1 VLRWLDGVPLLWFFY
16 RLSEPETI
24 SFLQFLISSLFYV
37 MRETKELLFASS
49 AFFIHRLPN
58 HRLRRGVSVGVS

>member
-1 VLRWLDGVPLLWFFY
+1 MLRWMDGVPLLWFFNG
-16 RLSEPETI
+16 LSEPEKI

-49 AFFIHRLPN
+49 AFFAHCLPN